1 MLLALGRLG
10 LRRVGDLLAQP
21 RGPLARRFGRT
32 LLDQLDAGYI
42 LVSYP
47 AHSLGGR
54 SKGMVK
60 NYAAAFQEM
69 VAGQPWT
76 IQRFD
81 FPGEL
86 AFLIHKKQ

>member
-1 MLLALGRLG
+1 VQLAFALKTIPCLEQVDKQIG
-10 LRRVGDLLAQP
+10 LRLLQ
-21 RGPLARRFGRT
+21 
-32 LLDQLDAGYI
+32 QLDADYI

-69 VAGQPWT
+69 VTGQSWS

-86 AFLIHKKQ
+86 AFLIHKK